1 MVKRREKS
9 EKTSMLDRQIK
20 KVVERIIAYDIL
32 ERRYWSRFT
41 RNGKVFYRDMSW
53 SLKGAAKEDYELLLL
68 LCELKVRRGVRKC
81 RQTLKEK

>member
-53 SLKGAAKEDYELLLL
+53 SLKGAAKED
-68 LCELKVRRGVRKC
+68 RPPRIPRTRWRSGIWPGWR
-81 RQTLKEK
+81 